1 LEIAGLTCSAPDM
14 GRPGR
19 RERCRLDRTSR
30 VSVSITDMV
39 RSVLEG
45 AQGFRTQ
52 TGLRRHSNQP
62 LLAGGNSAGKEF
74 GEARD
79 WAGVFGDTRR
89 FRGTETAPSRVSGRQ
104 SRGKSKTI
112 PTTPGNR
119 NRVGLRGGPGRTN
132 VLPFCQRLR
141 KSGPFFG
148 PFRPPDIP
156 LRWPTRRRNETASLS
171 VRVAVVVP
179 KAEWSNIRV
188 RGRPPLAGAARWR
201 NQRGHR
207 WRAWRGV
214 AYEESLLLYPT
225 LRRPMERT

>member
-1 LEIAGLTCSAPDM
+1 M

>member
-1 LEIAGLTCSAPDM
+1 M

-79 WAGVFGDTRR
+79 WAAVFGDSGR
-89 FRGTETAPSRVSGRQ
+89 FWGTETAPSRVFGRQ

-119 NRVGLRGGPGRTN
+119 NGAGLRGGPGRTRTCN
-132 VLPFCQRLR
+132 QAVMSAGSPENPLIIVAFADAQARSFTFGCGVLLVIYWSSLPTYGVNFCPRA
-141 KSGPFFG
+141 P
-148 PFRPPDIP
+148 
-156 LRWPTRRRNETASLS
+156 
-171 VRVAVVVP
+171 
-179 KAEWSNIRV
+179 AE
-188 RGRPPLAGAARWR
+188 
-201 NQRGHR
+201 
-207 WRAWRGV
+207 GV
-214 AYEESLLLYPT
+214 ALKRLAHDLAT
-225 LRRPMERT
+225 HQ

>member
-79 WAGVFGDTRR
+79 WAAVFGDSGR
-89 FRGTETAPSRVSGRQ
+89 FWGTETAPSRVFGRLASLPDWHGIGPRHGKFPPEFPLFRGETGISPWRPAR
-104 SRGKSKTI
+104 SRLQPPPRS
-112 PTTPGNR
+112 PAPFRFPGV
-119 NRVGLRGGPGRTN
+119 VGIVFDFPRL
-132 VLPFCQRLR
+132 CRLR
-141 KSGPFFG
+141 MNSRHGSNGNFD
-148 PFRPPDIP
+148 RPN
-156 LRWPTRRRNETASLS
+156 REFSA
-171 VRVAVVVP
+171 VATGL
-179 KAEWSNIRV
+179 E
-188 RGRPPLAGAARWR
+188 L
-201 NQRGHR
+201 
-207 WRAWRGV
+207 
-214 AYEESLLLYPT
+214 
-225 LRRPMERT
+225 